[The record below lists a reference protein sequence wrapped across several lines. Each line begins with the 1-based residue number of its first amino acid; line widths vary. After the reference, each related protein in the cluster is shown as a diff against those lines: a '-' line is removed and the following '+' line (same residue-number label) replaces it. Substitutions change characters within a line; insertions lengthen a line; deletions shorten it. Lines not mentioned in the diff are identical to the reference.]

1 MSHSNGAVAEPPAW
15 FFDPDNQ
22 FSAPPPATNKATGP
36 ATEPALMPRFKPFTF
51 KDMMNR
57 PVKEWIIE
65 NVMGAGDK
73 VMIYGP
79 SGCGKTFVV
88 IDIIFSACL
97 GKQFAM
103 QFDVARPLNV
113 AYASGEG
120 NSGIAQRFQA
130 AAIHYGVED
139 LPNFTFFELTP
150 QLVAK
155 ESAFASAADFA
166 TEWQGRQARGEA
178 QPLDIFIIDTFH
190 SAIAGADENSSQDMG
205 LALHAIEYIVRTL
218 GCTVIIVHHTNKAG
232 TGERGSGALRA
243 AMDTMLEIKRTSE
256 YNSKAILHA
265 DKVKDGEQWKDK
277 TFDLAVM
284 GDSVRVWWDEPSDG
298 GDGDKRKSQ
307 TGREILEVLSKFEGS
322 PLTSKQIGETIDARQ
337 QVINKVLIRI
347 EKDNYILRDKNAHGT
362 FCYAIT
368 NEGKNALRNPNT
380 PI

>member
-139 LPNFTFFELTP
+139 LPNFTFYELTP

-155 ESAFASAADFA
+155 ESAYASAADFA
-166 TEWQGRQARGEA
+166 KEWQGRQAKGEA
-178 QPLDIFIIDTFH
+178 QQLDIFIIDTFH

-205 LALHAIEYIVRTL
+205 LALHAIEYITRTL

-256 YNSKAILHA
+256 HNSKAILHA
-265 DKVKDGEQWKDK
+265 DKVKDGVQWKDK
-277 TFDLAVM
+277 TFDLAVI
-284 GDSVRVWWDEPSDG
+284 GDSVRVWWDEPSESG
-298 GDGDKRKSQ
+298 EGDKRKSQ
-307 TGREILEVLSKFEGS
+307 TGREILEILSKFEGS
-322 PLTSKQIGETIDARQ
+322 PLTAKHIGEAIDTRQ
-337 QVINKVLIRI
+337 QVVNKVLARI
-347 EKDNYILRDKNAHGT
+347 EKDSYIIRDKNTHGAW
-362 FCYAIT
+362 CYTIT
-368 NEGKNALRNPNT
+368 NEGKNALRNPNN